1 MWRLPDSIRMIVGD
15 DSLNVKDC
23 EEETPTILERARM
36 LTSIDAARDFE
47 ADNADVGFDSD
58 IRLLFQMARTILW
71 MLFQIRQG
79 CSRWQGR

>member
-1 MWRLPDSIRMIVGD
+1 MKVGD

-36 LTSIDAARDFE
+36 PTSIDAARDFE